1 MDQLT
6 PFRRYFRYA
15 AIACSLASAILT
27 AMFGFGQS
35 EYMLV
40 ALACALFLVA
50 CSLASDYINLFVV
63 DAWRARNWGMFGTF
77 AIGAAFVFSLN
88 LLSNLGSVGWQRDAV
103 STAASVQNTRYEDA
117 RAKVDDNAT
126 NLALWRKQLADLKA
140 ANAWAGTVTADGLR
154 SQVES
159 LKAAEI
165 AETRLGG
172 CGPKC
177 RAIQTQIIDV
187 QGKIAVAEQES
198 DLSKRIE
205 ATQRILDKHRVASAQ
220 TETKVAAP
228 VSQAKFFASM
238 ATVSLAPTADAQ
250 TWTDRGIASWLALG
264 LCIAPILFGLIGW
277 KSDTGT
283 RSPAAPVGE
292 PVRQS
297 QATHEQTR
305 AYPLPPHGVISGIPS
320 EPLVVHTV
328 ETVNHKDE
336 TLRKWALS
344 DEVRAMLGQGQLK
357 AA

>member
-1 MDQLT
+1 MDTLA
-6 PFRRYFRYA
+6 PFRKYFRYA
-15 AIACSLASAILT
+15 AVACSVASAILT
-27 AMFGFGQS
+27 ALFGFAQS
-35 EYMLV
+35 EYVIV
-40 ALACALFLVA
+40 AAACALFLVA

-63 DAWRARNWGMFGTF
+63 DAWRARKWGMFGTF
-77 AIGAAFVFSLN
+77 AAGAVFVFSLN

-117 RAKVDDNAT
+117 RAQVDDNAT
-126 NLALWRKQLADLKA
+126 NLALWRKQLADLMA
-140 ANAWAGTVTADGLR
+140 ANAWAATVKADGLR
-154 SQVES
+154 AQVDA
-159 LKAAEI
+159 LQKAEA

-177 RAIQTQIIDV
+177 RAIQNQIVDV
-187 QGKIAVAEQES
+187 QGRIAVAEQAS
-198 DLSKRIE
+198 DLSRRIE
-205 ATQRILDKHRVASAQ
+205 ATQRILDKHRVASAN

-228 VSQAKFFASM
+228 VSQATFFASM
-238 ATVSLAPTADAQ
+238 ATVSLKPTADAT

-292 PVRQS
+292 QARQS
-297 QATHEQTR
+297 RPHTEPAR
-305 AYPLPPHGVISGIPS
+305 AYPSGIPS
-320 EPLVVHTV
+320 EPITIHTV
-328 ETVNHKDE
+328 EQIKDE

>member
-1 MDQLT
+1 MDTLT

-15 AIACSLASAILT
+15 ALACSVASALLT
-27 AMFGFGQS
+27 WMFGVNQS
-35 EYMLV
+35 EYWLV
-40 ALACALFLVA
+40 GLACAMFLVA

-63 DAWRARNWGMFGTF
+63 DAWRAKNWGMFGTF

-103 STAASVQNTRYEDA
+103 STAASVQNTKYEDA
-117 RAKVDDNAT
+117 RANVDDNAT
-126 NLALWRKQLADLKA
+126 NLALWRKQLAALKA

-154 SQVES
+154 AQVES
-159 LKAAEI
+159 LKAAEVS
-165 AETRLGG
+165 ETRLGG

-177 RAIQTQIIDV
+177 RAIQNQIIET

-198 DLSKRIE
+198 DLSRRIE
-205 ATQRILDKHRVASAQ
+205 ATQRILDKHRVASAN

-277 KSDTGT
+277 KSDSPSHSSTGPVSGSLGT
-283 RSPAAPVGE
+283 RTPDLE
-292 PVRQS
+292 PS
-297 QATHEQTR
+297 R
-305 AYPLPPHGVISGIPS
+305 ASPLPSGILS
-320 EPLVVHTV
+320 EPIVVHTV
-328 ETVNHKDE
+328 ETIKDE
-336 TLRKWALS
+336 TLRRWALS
-344 DEVRAMLGQGQLK
+344 DEVRAMLGGNGQIK